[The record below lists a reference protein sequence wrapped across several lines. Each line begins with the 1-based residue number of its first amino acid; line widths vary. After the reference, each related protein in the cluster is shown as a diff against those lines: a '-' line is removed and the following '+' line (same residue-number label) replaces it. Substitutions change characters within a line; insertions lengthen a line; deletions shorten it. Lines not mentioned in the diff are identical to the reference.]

1 MGIKNALQ
9 LPIIQSSEK
18 NGSLAGRDEKIL
30 ATTCS
35 N

>member
-1 MGIKNALQ
+1 MGITNVLL

-18 NGSLAGRDEKIL
+18 NGSLAERNEKIL
-30 ATTCS
+30 TTTCS